1 MEVDSPP
8 VARREARRD
17 VGPPDSP
24 QGPTHTAIKEV
35 EGFLKGR
42 GLLERIG
49 NAWGRVKM
57 AALKGVEPQKGKD
70 ASDPPAQV
78 QGIQDIKDIKESLA
92 ELARTVQN
100 LKEQGKPK
108 KPTYAE
114 AARGQGP
121 SGYIAQASNARTLP
135 VPKRHYQESLIRL
148 GKTAASQNFYEREWV
163 RKANEAIGH
172 EAVLRIRKLPSGD
185 MIIRF
190 KDKEGKE
197 KWEKSLEL

>member
-1 MEVDSPP
+1 
-8 VARREARRD
+8 
-17 VGPPDSP
+17 
-24 QGPTHTAIKEV
+24 V

-148 GKTAASQNFYEREWV
+148 GKTAASQENFHEREWV
-163 RKANEAIGH
+163 GKANEAMGQ
-172 EAVLRIRKLPSGD
+172 EAILRIRKLPSGD

>member
-1 MEVDSPP
+1 V
-8 VARREARRD
+8 
-17 VGPPDSP
+17 
-24 QGPTHTAIKEV
+24 IKEV

-49 NAWGRVKM
+49 NVWRRVKT
-57 AALKGVEPQKGKD
+57 AALKGVEPQKEKD
-70 ASDPPAQV
+70 TSDPPAQV
-78 QGIQDIKDIKESLA
+78 QGTQDIKEGLA
-92 ELARTVQN
+92 ELAKAVQN

-114 AARGQGP
+114 AAHSQGP
-121 SGYIAQASNARTLP
+121 GYIAYTSNAHTLP
-135 VPKRHYQESLIRL
+135 VPKQHYQESLIRL
-148 GKTAASQNFYEREWV
+148 GKTAASQNFYKREWV
-163 RKANEAIGH
+163 KKVNKTIGQ

-197 KWEKSLEL
+197 K

>member
-1 MEVDSPP
+1 
-8 VARREARRD
+8 
-17 VGPPDSP
+17 
-24 QGPTHTAIKEV
+24 V

-49 NAWGRVKM
+49 NAWGRVKI

-121 SGYIAQASNARTLP
+121 SGYIAQSNARTLP

-148 GKTAASQNFYEREWV
+148 GKTIASQENFYEREWV
-163 RKANEAIGH
+163 RKANEAIGQD
-172 EAVLRIRKLPSGD
+172 AILRIRKLPSGD

-197 KWEKSLEL
+197 KWEKSPEL

>member
-8 VARREARRD
+8 VARRE

-49 NAWGRVKM
+49 NAWGRVKI

-114 AARGQGP
+114 AARSQGP
-121 SGYIAQASNARTLP
+121 SGYIAQASNARTLL
-135 VPKRHYQESLIRL
+135 VPKWHY
-148 GKTAASQNFYEREWV
+148 
-163 RKANEAIGH
+163 
-172 EAVLRIRKLPSGD
+172 
-185 MIIRF
+185 
-190 KDKEGKE
+190 
-197 KWEKSLEL
+197 

>member
-1 MEVDSPP
+1 
-8 VARREARRD
+8 
-17 VGPPDSP
+17 
-24 QGPTHTAIKEV
+24 
-35 EGFLKGR
+35 
-42 GLLERIG
+42 
-49 NAWGRVKM
+49 M

-148 GKTAASQNFYEREWV
+148 GKTAASQTFYEREWV
-163 RKANEAIGH
+163 RKANEAMGQ